1 MGINGREKKNKV
13 FLFHLKIW
21 EKQFSVNSS
30 RCTPV
35 GCLVSS
41 LSGSVVSVGLGGLA
55 ASFFS
60 SVLNCSSVQN
70 ILHQRKKM
78 LSIKLIFFI
87 RVEDGS

>member
-1 MGINGREKKNKV
+1 M
-13 FLFHLKIW
+13 
-21 EKQFSVNSS
+21 
-30 RCTPV
+30 
-35 GCLVSS
+35 SS

-78 LSIKLIFFI
+78 LSMKLIFFI

>member
-1 MGINGREKKNKV
+1 MGINGRGKKKKV

-41 LSGSVVSVGLGGLA
+41 LSSSGVSVGLGGLA
-55 ASFFS
+55 ASFFF
-60 SVLNCSSVQN
+60 CSSVQN

-78 LSIKLIFFI
+78 LSMKLTFFI
-87 RVEDGS
+87 RVEDEDGS